1 MNKIKQ
7 QKKIHKLSGLVTSE
21 GKCCVPD
28 TSIFFNFQYITSDSN
43 YNFEYIKNQGGS
55 AKGISKNLLSFLQ
68 RVSQSS
74 WEELRTKG
82 KDNGGFETMELS
94 NFKRSIVNNIKQ
106 KSLTND
112 TKLYVFR
119 FGGNKYRLIGHKS
132 SSCKAA
138 IHILGFDFDHSL
150 YEHGS

>member
-28 TSIFFNFQYITSDSN
+28 SSIFFNFQYITSDSN
-43 YNFEYIKNQGGS
+43 YNFEQIKKQGGN
-55 AKGISKNLLSFLQ
+55 AKEIYRDLLSFLQ

-94 NFKRSIVNNIKQ
+94 NFKRSICSNIRQ
-106 KSLTND
+106 KNLTND

-119 FGGNKYRLIGHKS
+119 FGGNKYRLVGHKS
-132 SSCKAA
+132 YGCKAA
-138 IHILGFDFDHSL
+138 LHILGFDFDHSL
-150 YEHGS
+150 YDHGS

>member
-1 MNKIKQ
+1 M
-7 QKKIHKLSGLVTSE
+7 
-21 GKCCVPD
+21 
-28 TSIFFNFQYITSDSN
+28 
-43 YNFEYIKNQGGS
+43 
-55 AKGISKNLLSFLQ
+55 Q